1 MFGGQVDIYLNRR
14 KETGQGMVEFAIVFP
29 LLLLLLFG
37 IFEFSR
43 IMFAYSAAVSAS
55 REAARYGA
63 AIYDTGGGIPQ
74 YEDCSGIRET
84 AKRIG
89 KFAGIKD
96 ADIVIQYSNDSGIYS
111 TSCPP
116 TQEVSAADTISVSIN
131 TSVTPMTPVGKLSA
145 IPISSSTSRTILK
158 NVKLGF
164 SGTGAGSVA
173 GGLSDV
179 NFKTTSQ
186 SAEETKG
193 TISVVIELNKA
204 STDVITVPFS
214 VTGTA
219 LEGAG
224 EDYLMTASPV
234 VINPGETTAT
244 IYITLN
250 NDGVAESDETLII
263 GLDTPI
269 NATKGPQDIHTVTI
283 IDPPEVYFTTVSSV
297 QLESTATAALM
308 IELSKGSTQ
317 DVTVSFTTSGGATWG
332 GGADYTTSPSSV
344 VISSGTLSEML
355 MITINNDGIDENDE
369 NAVITLD
376 SPVNAL
382 VGSTPSHTM
391 TIIDDDSPPLV
402 TFFTPTQIVS
412 EEIGVFTTSLTLS
425 EISGKTITVPY
436 TTSGTTM
443 PEDYIIHNLSPIV
456 IPPGASTADIN
467 MSILEGDGLE
477 EDETLV
483 LTLGSPTNASLGVPA
498 AQTIV
503 ITEHSEQPLVTF
515 ATSGLSL
522 VEGNQLVE
530 VDVYLSNA
538 WSDNVVIPYTV
549 SGTAQTGAGGDYSI
563 SASPLII
570 PVGWTQG
577 SIQIQVVDDE
587 TDEETEN
594 VIVTMGEIQNG
605 NPGAITAYQ
614 LQIQDNDAPP
624 DVYFISPNNTVD
636 ESAGIVSVS
645 VGMSAPSVHTIS
657 VPLLFSGSASQGS
670 DYSVSTTMLE
680 IAPGSISENFQLTVV
695 DDMVYDP
702 GEKIVISLGT
712 PTNAGLG
719 SPSSFNLSID
729 DNELPPCKVGV
740 HLLTVETDSI
750 SLSLVNEGENV
761 TLTGGSLT
769 WPEATPTQPRLNT
782 ILFGGSMIFSGS
794 QKPTHFGFV
803 AWESFSSLGT
813 EPISF
818 DFDGALGSGAHT
830 IVANF
835 QNLSDGS
842 TCSVTENFSN
852 H

>member
-1 MFGGQVDIYLNRR
+1 MFGGQVDTNLNRR

-29 LLLLLLFG
+29 LLLLFLFG

-74 YEDCSGIRET
+74 YEDCAGIRDT

-89 KFAGIKD
+89 KYAGITD
-96 ADIVIQYSNDSGIYS
+96 SEIVIQYSNDSGVYS

-116 TQEVSAADTISVSIN
+116 SQEVTAADTISVSIN

-164 SGTGAGSVA
+164 SGTGAGSLA
-173 GGLSDV
+173 GELSDV

-186 SAEETKG
+186 TAEETKG
-193 TISVVIELNKA
+193 TISVVVELNKV
-204 STDVITVPFS
+204 STEVVTVPFS

-224 EDYLMTASPV
+224 EDYLITASPL
-234 VINPGETTAT
+234 VINPGEMTAT

-250 NDGVAESDETLII
+250 NDGVAEGDESLII

-269 NATKGPQDIHTVTI
+269 NATKGPQNIHTVTI
-283 IDPPEVYFTTVSSV
+283 VDPPDVYFTTVSSV
-297 QLESTATAALM
+297 ELESATSTALM
-308 IELSKGSTQ
+308 IELSKGSSQ
-317 DVTVSFTTSGGATWG
+317 DVTVSFVTSGTATWG

-355 MITINNDGIDENDE
+355 MVTINNDSIDENDE
-369 NAVITLD
+369 DAVITLD
-376 SPVNAL
+376 SPINAL
-382 VGSTPSHTM
+382 IGLTPSHTM
-391 TIIDDDSPPLV
+391 TIIDDDAPPLV
-402 TFFTPTQIVS
+402 SFFTPNQVVS
-412 EEIGVFTTSLTLS
+412 EEIGTFTTSLTLS

-436 TTSGTTM
+436 TTSGTTI

-467 MSILEGDGLE
+467 MSILEGDGYE
-477 EDETLV
+477 EDETLI
-483 LTLGSPTNASLGVPA
+483 LTLGSPTNASLGAPA
-498 AQTIV
+498 VQTIV
-503 ITEHSEQPLVTF
+503 ITEHSDQPTVTF
-515 ATSGLSL
+515 VTSTESL

-538 WSDNVVIPYTV
+538 WSDNVIIPYTL
-549 SGTAQTGAGGDYSI
+549 SGTAQAGAGGDYSI
-563 SASPLII
+563 SGSPLII

-587 TDEETEN
+587 MDEETEDL
-594 VIVTMGEIQNG
+594 VITMGEIQNG
-605 NPGAITAYQ
+605 TPGAITTYQ
-614 LQIQDNDAPP
+614 LQIIDNDSPP
-624 DVYFISPNNTVD
+624 EVYFTSTNTTREEDSGTV
-636 ESAGIVSVS
+636 IVS
-645 VGMSAPSVHTIS
+645 VGMSSPSVHTVS
-657 VPLLFSGSASQGS
+657 VPLVLSGSASQGS
-670 DYSVSTTMLE
+670 DYSISTTTLE
-680 IAPGSISENFQLTVV
+680 IPPGSITENFQITLI
-695 DDMVYDP
+695 DDVIYDP
-702 GEKIVISLGT
+702 GEKVTVNLGS
-712 PTNAGLG
+712 PTNASLG
-719 SPSSFNLSID
+719 SPATFTLSID
-729 DNELPPCKVGV
+729 DNELPPCQVGV

-750 SLSLVNEGENV
+750 SLSMVNEGENV
-761 TLTGGSLT
+761 TLTGGSIT
-769 WPEATPTQPRLNT
+769 WPPASPNNPRLNT
-782 ILFGGSMIFSGS
+782 IQFGGSLVFSGS
-794 QKPTHFGFV
+794 EKPTYYSFV
-803 AWESFSSLGT
+803 AWESFSSLAT
-813 EPISF
+813 ETISF
-818 DFDGALGSGAHT
+818 GFDGALGSGPHT
-830 IVANF
+830 IVTNF

-842 TCSVTENFSN
+842 TCSVTENFNN